1 MKWQVYIIKCSD
13 DTYYTGITNNLKAR
27 IEAHNSGKGS
37 KYTKNRRP
45 VHLVYKE
52 EVPTKSESLK
62 REIKIKKL
70 SRKNK
75 QLLINSV
82 NLSST

>member
-13 DTYYTGITNNLKAR
+13 DTYYTGITNNLNAR
-27 IEAHNSGKGS
+27 IEAHNSGKGA

-52 EVPTKSESLK
+52 EVPTK
-62 REIKIKKL
+62 
-70 SRKNK
+70 
-75 QLLINSV
+75 V
-82 NLSST
+82 NLLREKLR